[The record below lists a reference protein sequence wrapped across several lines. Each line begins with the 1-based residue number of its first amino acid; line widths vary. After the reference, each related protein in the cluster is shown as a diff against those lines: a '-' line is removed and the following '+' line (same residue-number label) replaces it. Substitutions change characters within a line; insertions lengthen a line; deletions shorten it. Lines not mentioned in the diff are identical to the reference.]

1 MTGFALRRGM
11 AFEWNGVAHRIER
24 LTPQQQ
30 VLVLRETDGQI
41 GVYAREELLMA
52 YREGRIQ
59 VGQTGAPKPQ
69 VQAYSRPLADLPAP
83 MRAEVSRRLAYLQGL
98 ETMGS
103 FVSTP
108 DCLGL
113 MIEQVAGRLH
123 DPNPPSTTTVYR
135 WYRRFQAAQDIR
147 ALIPRYDRRGSNAL
161 RQPDKVLEL
170 FAEAVQEAFDA
181 SPAATVRTIYNRLRG
196 KVDRENRLRQDGNLL
211 VMPARRTVY
220 RMLHR
225 VEAYDLTV
233 LKNGQAVADK
243 RFRIFKTGPK
253 VEHILQRVEVDHTPL
268 DYFLIDDLSRLPL
281 GRPTL
286 TILIDVYS
294 RFPLGYF
301 ISFGPPSVE
310 AVVSALRHAILPKKP
325 VTPTVPD
332 ITVEH
337 VWPCYG
343 LIDELVCD
351 NGLEFHGST
360 LESIALDL
368 GITLVFC
375 PKRQPRFK
383 GVVERFLK
391 TVNYSFVHQ
400 LPGTSLARFTQRG
413 DYDPLKHAV
422 LTLGEFTHLFE
433 KWVLDVYAQTVH
445 RGIHTTPWAKWHD
458 GLERMTPELP
468 GNIEDLRTRIGK
480 VDFRKLR
487 QDGINL
493 QGIRYA
499 GPTLEPILRTW
510 GSGTSVRIVYDPSDL
525 GSIMVWAPNAEQP
538 VVVEA
543 LDMGYAK
550 GLTEYQHKLIR
561 EMVKEQGQSASNSQ
575 ALAESRYRL
584 AKAIDE
590 LVRSR
595 KLRQRKKAARVN
607 GASSTQ
613 PEARMLA
620 PEPPRNK
627 PSRPPISN
635 PEQQFTPSSLPTF
648 RLDPRKDWK

>member
-1 MTGFALRRGM
+1 MTGFALRSRM

-41 GVYAREELLMA
+41 GVHPREELLTA
-52 YREGRIQ
+52 YREGHIQ
-59 VGQTGAPKPQ
+59 VRQGEVPKQQ

-83 MRAEVSRRLAYLQGL
+83 MRSEVSRRLAYLQGL
-98 ETMGS
+98 EAMGS
-103 FVSTP
+103 FVVTP
-108 DCLGL
+108 YCLGPV
-113 MIEQVAGRLH
+113 IEQVAGTLH
-123 DPNPPSTTTVYR
+123 DSNPPSTTTLYR
-135 WYRRFQAAQDIR
+135 WHRRFQAAQDIR

-161 RQPDKVLEL
+161 RQSDKVLEL

-181 SPAATVRTIYNRLRG
+181 SPAATVCNIYNRLRG
-196 KVDRENRLRQDGNLL
+196 KVDRENRLRQDGNQL

-233 LKNGQAVADK
+233 LKNGQVAADK
-243 RFRIFKTGPK
+243 RFRIFKNGPK
-253 VEHILQRVEVDHTPL
+253 VEHILQRVEVDHTPF
-268 DYFLIDDLSRLPL
+268 DYFLIDELSRLPL

-301 ISFGPPSVE
+301 ISFGPPSTE
-310 AVVSALRHAILPKKP
+310 AVVAALRHAILPKKP
-325 VTPTVPD
+325 AKPAVPG
-332 ITVEH
+332 ITVKH
-337 VWPCYG
+337 AWPCYG
-343 LIDELVCD
+343 LITELVCD
-351 NGLEFHGST
+351 NGLEFHGTT

-368 GITLVFC
+368 GITLVYC

-413 DYDPLKHAV
+413 DYDPQKHAV

-468 GNIEDLRTRIGK
+468 GNIDDLRCRIGK
-480 VDFRKLR
+480 ADFRKLR
-487 QDGINL
+487 QDGITRL
-493 QGIRYA
+493 GIRYA

-510 GSGTSVRIVYDPSDL
+510 NSGTPVRIIYDPSDL

-543 LDMGYAK
+543 VDIGYAK

-561 EMVKEQGQSASNSQ
+561 EMVKEQGQAASNSQ
-575 ALAESRYRL
+575 KLAESRYQL
-584 AKAIDE
+584 ATATDE

-595 KLRQRKKAARVN
+595 KLRQRTKGARIN
-607 GASSTQ
+607 GASSVQ
-613 PEARMLA
+613 PEARMTA
-620 PEPPRNK
+620 PLPARR
-627 PSRPPISN
+627 PSRQPIPN

>member
-1 MTGFALRRGM
+1 MNGFALRSRM

-41 GVYAREELLMA
+41 SVHSREELLIA
-52 YREGRIQ
+52 YREGHIQ
-59 VGQTGAPKPQ
+59 ACQPEVAKQQ
-69 VQAYSRPLADLPAP
+69 VHTYSRPLADLPAP
-83 MRAEVSRRLAYLQGL
+83 IRAEVSRRLAYLQGL
-98 ETMGS
+98 DAIGS
-103 FVSTP
+103 FVVTP
-108 DCLGL
+108 CCLEPV
-113 MIEQVAGRLH
+113 ITQVAGTLH
-123 DPNPPSTTTVYR
+123 DMHPPSSTTLYR
-135 WYRRFQAAQDIR
+135 WHRRFHAAQDIR
-147 ALIPRYDRRGSNAL
+147 ALIPRYDRRGSNSL
-161 RQPDKVLEL
+161 RQSDKVLEL

-181 SPAATVRTIYNRLRG
+181 SPAATVCSIYNRLQG
-196 KVDRENRLRQDGNLL
+196 KVERENRLRLDGKQLL
-211 VMPARRTVY
+211 MPARRTVY

-233 LKNGQAVADK
+233 MKKGQVAADN
-243 RFRIFKTGPK
+243 RFRVFKHGPK

-268 DYFLIDDLSRLPL
+268 DYFLIDDHSCLPL

-294 RFPLGYF
+294 RFPVGYF

-310 AVVSALRHAILPKKP
+310 AVVAALRHAILPKKP
-325 VTPTVPD
+325 VTAMVPG
-332 ITVEH
+332 ITVDH

-343 LIDELVCD
+343 LIAELVCD

-368 GITLVFC
+368 GIDLMFC

-391 TVNYSFVHQ
+391 TVNYSFAHQ

-413 DYDPLKHAV
+413 DYDPQKHAV

-433 KWVLDVYAQTVH
+433 KWLLDVYAQTVH

-458 GLERMTPELP
+458 GLQRMTPVLP
-468 GNIEDLRTRIGK
+468 GDIEDLRTRIGK
-480 VDFRKLR
+480 ADFRKLR
-487 QDGINL
+487 QDGVTML
-493 QGIRYA
+493 GIRYA

-510 GSGTSVRIVYDPSDL
+510 GSGTPVRIVYDPSDL

-543 LDMGYAK
+543 VDIGYAK

-561 EMVKEQGQSASNSQ
+561 EMLKGQGHVASNSQ
-575 ALAESRYRL
+575 KLSEARFQLATVT
-584 AKAIDE
+584 DE

-595 KLRQRKKAARVN
+595 KLRQRKKGARIN
-607 GASSTQ
+607 GASSAQ
-613 PEARMLA
+613 PEARMTA
-620 PEPPRNK
+620 PAPARR
-627 PSRPPISN
+627 PSRQPIPN

-648 RLDPRKDWK
+648 QLDPRKDWK